1 MIYYFQIGK
10 WGKRRITMKTTRY
23 ASPLGGIDKKLRLL
37 ELEQADTSRLFVP
50 KKSRSF

>member
-1 MIYYFQIGK
+1 MSK
-10 WGKRRITMKTTRY
+10 
-23 ASPLGGIDKKLRLL
+23 KKLALVGCGFLGNIVADAWKNGLL